1 MQMCAA
7 LWKLICVVEWN
18 LFPSLEKRDLPSR
31 EILSLLN
38 KVVILVIPMD
48 LDENIISA
56 FTVGDQ
62 LLWGASEPLR
72 RMLCILIN
80 KEN

>member
-1 MQMCAA
+1 MQMCTA

-38 KVVILVIPMD
+38 KVVILVMPMD
-48 LDENIISA
+48 LDENNVLDS
-56 FTVGDQ
+56 FGFPDQ
-62 LLWGASEPLR
+62 EFGR
-72 RMLCILIN
+72 
-80 KEN
+80 

>member
-38 KVVILVIPMD
+38 KVVILVMPMD
-48 LDENIISA
+48 LDESNVLDS
-56 FTVGDQ
+56 FGFPYQ
-62 LLWGASEPLR
+62 EFGR
-72 RMLCILIN
+72 
-80 KEN
+80 

>member
-38 KVVILVIPMD
+38 KVLILVIPMD
-48 LDENIISA
+48 LDENNVLD
-56 FTVGDQ
+56 FFGFPDQ
-62 LLWGASEPLR
+62 EFDR
-72 RMLCILIN
+72 
-80 KEN
+80 

>member
-38 KVVILVIPMD
+38 KVVILVMSMD
-48 LDENIISA
+48 LDENNVLDS
-56 FTVGDQ
+56 FGFPDQ
-62 LLWGASEPLR
+62 EFGR
-72 RMLCILIN
+72 
-80 KEN
+80 

>member
-48 LDENIISA
+48 LDENNVLDS
-56 FTVGDQ
+56 FGFPYQ
-62 LLWGASEPLR
+62 EFGR
-72 RMLCILIN
+72 
-80 KEN
+80 

>member
-38 KVVILVIPMD
+38 KVVILVMPMD
-48 LDENIISA
+48 LDENNVLDS
-56 FTVGDQ
+56 FGFPCQ
-62 LLWGASEPLR
+62 EFGR
-72 RMLCILIN
+72 
-80 KEN
+80 

>member
-18 LFPSLEKRDLPSR
+18 LFPSLEKRGLPSR

-38 KVVILVIPMD
+38 KVVILVIPKD
-48 LDENIISA
+48 LDENNVLDS
-56 FTVGDQ
+56 FGFPDQ
-62 LLWGASEPLR
+62 EFGR
-72 RMLCILIN
+72 
-80 KEN
+80 